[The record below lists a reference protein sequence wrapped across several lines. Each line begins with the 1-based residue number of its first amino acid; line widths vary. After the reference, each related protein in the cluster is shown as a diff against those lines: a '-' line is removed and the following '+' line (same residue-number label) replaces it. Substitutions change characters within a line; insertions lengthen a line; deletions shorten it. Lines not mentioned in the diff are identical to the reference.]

1 MRSIIF
7 KFLFFVS
14 HFAIA
19 TVAYSEILEFNE
31 KIVGQCIK
39 FYFDTE
45 TGEALLIETHDMGC
59 ADPHYIKDV
68 AGPMF
73 YVSILVSET
82 EPGFQGYDY
91 WWPTASSVELSGA
104 QAFAGFYLSPSQ
116 YKTLNHAIDNHLSF
130 NIGLNNGERWAGSF
144 FQCATRT
151 LSNSPANNSTVCG
164 E

>member
-1 MRSIIF
+1 MKSMIL
-7 KFLFFVS
+7 KLLFCAS
-14 HFAIA
+14 YLSIA

-45 TGEALLIETHDMGC
+45 TGEALLIEIHDMGC
-59 ADPHYIKDV
+59 ADPHYIKDL
-68 AGPMF
+68 AGPKF
-73 YVSILVSET
+73 KVFVLVPET

-130 NIGLNNGERWAGSF
+130 NIGLTNGERWAGSF
-144 FQCATRT
+144 FQCAART
-151 LSNSPANNSTVCG
+151 LSNTPATHLTVCS